1 MPQVSQPMSRV
12 SQAMAR
18 VSQAMSRVSQRIG
31 FSDVEQDFFRA
42 GDAISASETP
52 TRDEHDHDAWRQ
64 PPRRFSLK
72 RSMLKI
78 VTLPVAVVRHF
89 TAPREQIDW
98 DLGVDAV
105 VRAVTGH
112 MQRMSSPI
120 QRMTGQIHRMTTGRV
135 SLDKP

>member
-1 MPQVSQPMSRV
+1 MPQVSQPMSRI
-12 SQAMAR
+12 SHAMAR

-31 FSDVEQDFFRA
+31 FSDLEQDFFRA
-42 GDAISASETP
+42 GDAMSASETP

-64 PPRRFSLK
+64 PARRFSLK
-72 RSMLKI
+72 RSMLAI

-89 TAPREQIDW
+89 TAPREEL
-98 DLGVDAV
+98 DLDVEAV

-112 MQRMSSPI
+112 MQRMTSPI